1 MNTYYSIYIYI
12 YIYDGCNLFSTFS
25 ITLFRPFRF
34 SSGNLPDSFR
44 DEDFFF
50 TYLLTGLLTDLLTER
65 EFTAYGAAY
74 GDCLQCSLT
83 KVPTL

>member
-1 MNTYYSIYIYI
+1 MAVIYSQHLVLLYS
-12 YIYDGCNLFSTFS
+12 GPSGFLPETFRIPS
-25 ITLFRPFRF
+25 AGRGL
-34 SSGNLPDSFR
+34 
-44 DEDFFF
+44 F

-83 KVPTL
+83 KVPTRQI